1 MFLNIIAQILF
12 AFPAKC
18 VKMYGSFFKQA
29 LGDGG
34 EILSTLFSPVRE
46 FFKKGDVLL
55 LVLCL
60 AASGFGLA
68 LIFSATQ
75 YFGETRWM
83 RFVFVQFAAICL
95 GTAAYM
101 LLTFVDFQLFVEKR
115 WKFLLAFNFIFIL
128 LLLTP
133 LGEDYNSGNLNWLV
147 ISRIIPK
154 FPMDIQPNEIVKISF
169 ILMLA
174 LQIVKIQDHGQNIS
188 SIPSIVQIGGHT
200 IFMLGLIAVV
210 CGDFGMCVIYM
221 MIFVVMA
228 WVAGVKLRWFVLVGG
243 GIVLAAVIFWL
254 FFLPETDLWND
265 YRIMRFRVVFD
276 HSLDPRNRGW
286 QQNRSI
292 LAIGS
297 GQLFGQG
304 YLNGIQTQAG
314 NSQALPARHTDF
326 IYAVCGEELGLVGCM
341 ALLLLLS
348 LIVLRCVWV
357 GRHASSPFN
366 AYVCMGMAGMLLAQ
380 ITFNVGMCLFILP
393 VMGLTLPFISY
404 GGSSIITLF
413 AAMGIVSSVKAR
425 TLPSWLRDRSPV

>member
-1 MFLNIIAQILF
+1 MSL
-12 AFPAKC
+12 
-18 VKMYGSFFKQA
+18 
-29 LGDGG
+29 
-34 EILSTLFSPVRE
+34 LFSPIKE
-46 FFKKGDVLL
+46 FFKKGDVILL
-55 LVLCL
+55 ALCL
-60 AASGFGLA
+60 AASTFGLA
-68 LIFSATQ
+68 LIYSATQ

-83 RFVFVQFAAICL
+83 RFVFVQFVAVLL

-101 LLTFVDFQLFVEKR
+101 LLTFVDFQLFLEKR
-115 WKFLLAFNFIFIL
+115 WKPILAFNVLFMF

-133 LGEDYNSGNLNWLV
+133 LGEDYDSGNLNWLV

-404 GGSSIITLF
+404 GGSSVMFLLIEIGFVL
-413 AAMGIVSSVKAR
+413 SVAKR
-425 TLPSWLRDRSPV
+425 IQLKEI